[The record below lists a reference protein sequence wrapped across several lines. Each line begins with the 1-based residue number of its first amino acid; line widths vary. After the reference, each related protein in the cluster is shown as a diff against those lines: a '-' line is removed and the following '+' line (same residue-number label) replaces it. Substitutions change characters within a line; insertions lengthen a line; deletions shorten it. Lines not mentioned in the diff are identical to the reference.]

1 MRKTG
6 IIIITIIPLFV
17 YAQAQQISGKIIDE
31 KTSIPLEFVNIQVY
45 NLPDSS
51 FFSGAVTD
59 TLGAFSIVLPKSLFF
74 VKFTSLNYKTV
85 EKNKLVDNE
94 IIKMQM
100 DEIMLSEVT
109 VTAQR
114 PIFKLE
120 NNGISADIQNSRLK
134 DVGNVSNILE
144 NLPFVRK
151 DGNSF
156 AVFGRGIPLI
166 YINNRLIRDFE
177 ELNEINSSDVKKA
190 TVITNPS
197 AEYDATV
204 NAVIKIETLKK
215 QGDGFSVNFMNN
227 VIIDRKFSH
236 NKTLGLNYRIK
247 NLDIFGSLRFW
258 QGCDLTNIDIIQ
270 QTNTALFVET
280 LKRDEQHWGFRG
292 NTGFNYA
299 MNSKISFGL
308 RYDFNRMPEDIETHT
323 IDITTQTNENKTANK
338 AIQIIDREEKR
349 NQLNAY
355 FMGKIASFADAKI
368 NFDYTDG
375 TNGRNQNTESIYTNS
390 TSNII
395 TDGTQKYSLY
405 AVKLTMETPLW
416 EGNLTYGTDY
426 SYTKNNQD
434 YKVNEDGLKS
444 NLQSNNNLSIQNLF
458 APYLMYDK
466 SFKQIDISL
475 GTRYENIKFDYFE
488 DNIKQKEQSKAYNN
502 WFSTISITYKN
513 ERYKMMLGY
522 RKNPRRPSY
531 YELRNNIQYN
541 NQYVYETGNPYLK
554 PAITNSFTYLFSTKL
569 VQLSATYNIQRNFIF
584 LLPQPYIDGIVIY
597 KPENISKRNSVFV
610 ACVFSKTIKFWIP
623 TIEFDFAQDF
633 LTYGTPEKTYNRPG
647 FSIDADNAFLFDKNT
662 YFGFKIYYE
671 NRNNSGFYLTEPTL
685 TSQIY
690 FSKTFFHNSLKVNL
704 EINDLLKTDKKRS
717 LLINNIYTA
726 STNDQNSRNLTIS
739 ISYRFNSVKSK
750 YKGEKA
756 TDELNRL

>member
-1 MRKTG
+1 MRKAS
-6 IIIITIIPLFV
+6 IIIIISFFV

-51 FFSGAVTD
+51 FLSGTVTD
-59 TLGAFSIVLPKSLFF
+59 TLGNYSVILPKSSFF
-74 VKFTSLNYKTV
+74 VKFSMLNYKTV

-94 IIKMQM
+94 TIKMQI
-100 DEIMLSEVT
+100 DERMLSEVT
-109 VTAQR
+109 ITTLR

-120 NNGISADIQNSRLK
+120 NNGISTDIQNSRLK

-151 DGNSF
+151 EGNSF

-166 YINNRLIRDFE
+166 YINNRLIRDVE

-204 NAVIKIETLKK
+204 NAVIKIETLRK

-236 NKTLGLNYRIK
+236 NETLGLNYRMK
-247 NLDIFGSLRFW
+247 NLDIFGSLGFW
-258 QGCDLTNIDIIQ
+258 QGRDLINIDIIQ
-270 QTNTALFVET
+270 QTNSALLDET
-280 LKRDEQHWGFRG
+280 LKLDEQHWGFRG
-292 NTGFNYA
+292 NAGFNYA
-299 MNSKISFGL
+299 INSKTSFGL
-308 RYDFNRMPEDIETHT
+308 KYDFNTMPEDIETHT
-323 IDITTQTNENKTANK
+323 IDITTQTNGNKTVNK
-338 AIQIIDREEKR
+338 AIQIIDKEENR
-349 NQLNAY
+349 NRLNAY
-355 FMGKIASFADAKI
+355 FMGKISSFADAKI
-368 NFDYTDG
+368 NFDYADG
-375 TNGRNQNTESIYTNS
+375 KNGRSQDTKNIYTNS
-390 TSNII
+390 TNNII

-405 AVKLTMETPLW
+405 AAKLTMETLLW
-416 EGNLTYGTDY
+416 AGNLTYGSEY

-434 YKVNEDGLKS
+434 YRVDESGSKV
-444 NLQSNNNLSIQNLF
+444 NLQSNNSLSTQNLF
-458 APYLMYDK
+458 SPYLMYDK
-466 SFKQIDISL
+466 SVEKIDISL
-475 GTRYENIKFDYFE
+475 GTRYENIKFDYYE
-488 DNIKQKEQSKAYNN
+488 GNIKQKEQSKTYNN
-502 WFSTISITYKN
+502 WFPNISITYKN

-541 NQYVYETGNPYLK
+541 NQYVYEMGNPYLK

-569 VQLSATYNIQRNFIF
+569 FQLSATYNTQRNFIF
-584 LLPQPYIDGIVIY
+584 LLPQPYIDDIVIY

-610 ACVFSKTIKFWIP
+610 ACVFSKTIKFWTP
-623 TIEFDFAQDF
+623 TMEFDFAQDF
-633 LTYGTPEKTYNRPG
+633 LTYGMPEKTYNRPG

-662 YFGFKIYYE
+662 RCGFKIYYE
-671 NRNNSGFYLTEPTL
+671 NRNNSGFYLNEPTL

-690 FSKTFFHNSLKVNL
+690 FSRTFFHNSLRVNL
-704 EINDLLKTDKKRS
+704 EINDWLKTDKKRS
-717 LLINNIYTA
+717 LLITHIYTA